1 MIFYFSLFSIIWFYK
16 WVNKKI
22 LKKNMIFKKDK
33 SKLINYN
40 KNILIWFLWFFNKKK
55 IVRLKIKDYFSI
67 IIIYR
72 MAVKKDS

>member
-55 IVRLKIKDYFSI
+55 IVRLKLKDYFSI